1 MDNNKKNSTSTV
13 ESDDY
18 RSLLLMDE
26 IARNEEL
33 TQRDLS
39 RNLGVA
45 LGLVNS
51 YIKNLASK
59 GYLTIS
65 QIPRNRYK
73 YYLTPKGFKEKSRLT
88 YEHLRNFTNLYR
100 VARAD
105 FSQLFSAIKKRGIN
119 RIAFCG
125 IDEVTEIAYL
135 SLKEA
140 GLELTGVAEETP
152 SITEFFGTEV
162 VTLKELIVI
171 DPPEL
176 YVITSFSSGDELR
189 RRLLELGVDKEKI
202 RDVSDGNWI
211 KKIEK

>member
-1 MDNNKKNSTSTV
+1 MNNNKKTFGNPT
-13 ESDDY
+13 ESDNY

-26 IARNEEL
+26 IARNEKL

-59 GYLTIS
+59 GYITIS

-100 VARAD
+100 VARGD
-105 FSQLFSAIKKRGIN
+105 FNQLFTEVKKLGI
-119 RIAFCG
+119 RKVAFCG
-125 IDEVTEIAYL
+125 IDEIAEIAFL

-140 GLELTGVAEETP
+140 GLELAGVGDQDANNAD
-152 SITEFFGTEV
+152 FFGSKV
-162 VTLKELIVI
+162 VTIRELVI
-171 DPPEL
+171 NAPEL
-176 YVITSFSSGDELR
+176 FVITSFNKGDELR
-189 RRLLELGVDKEKI
+189 HTLIELGVEEDRI
-202 RDVSDGNWI
+202 RDISDGNWI
-211 KKIEK
+211 KKI

>member
-1 MDNNKKNSTSTV
+1 MENNKKTSTNPA

-26 IARNEEL
+26 IARNEQL

-45 LGLVNS
+45 LGLINS

-59 GYLTIS
+59 GFITVS

-100 VARAD
+100 VARGD
-105 FSQLFSAIKKRGIN
+105 FSLLFSNIKESGIK

-140 GLELTGVAEETP
+140 GLVLAGVADE
-152 SITEFFGTEV
+152 SASVAEFFGTKV
-162 VTLKELIVI
+162 VTLRELVVI
-171 DPPEL
+171 APEL
-176 YVITSFSSGDELR
+176 FVITSFNNGDELR
-189 RRLLELGVDKEKI
+189 RALLELGVDKEKI
-202 RDVSDGNWI
+202 RDISEGNWI

>member
-1 MDNNKKNSTSTV
+1 MDNNKKTSAGPA

-26 IARNEEL
+26 IARSDEL

-45 LGLVNS
+45 LGLINS

-59 GYLTIS
+59 GFITVS

-100 VARAD
+100 VARSD
-105 FSQLFSAIKKRGIN
+105 FSLLFSSIKERGI
-119 RIAFCG
+119 RRVAFCG

-140 GLELTGVAEETP
+140 GLELAGVAGESTKAAG
-152 SITEFFGTEV
+152 FFGAEV
-162 VTLKELIVI
+162 VTLEELVI
-171 DPPEL
+171 INPEL
-176 YVITSFSSGDELR
+176 FVITSFSSGEKLR
-189 RRLLELGVDKEKI
+189 EALMELGVKEAKI
-202 RDVSDGNWI
+202 RDISEGNWI
-211 KKIEK
+211 KKIDK

>member
-1 MDNNKKNSTSTV
+1 MENNKKTTANPA
-13 ESDDY
+13 ENDDY

-26 IARNEEL
+26 IARNEQL

-51 YIKNLASK
+51 YMKNLASK
-59 GYLTIS
+59 GFITIS

-100 VARAD
+100 VARTD
-105 FSQLFSAIKKRGIN
+105 FSRLFSAIKQNGI
-119 RIAFCG
+119 RRVAFCG

-140 GLELTGVAEETP
+140 GLELTGVADEAT
-152 SITEFFGTEV
+152 SITEFFGAKV
-162 VTLKELIVI
+162 VTLRELTVI
-171 DPPEL
+171 DPEL

-189 RRLLELGVDKEKI
+189 RRLLELGVDQEKI
-202 RDVSDGNWI
+202 RDISDGNWI

>member
-1 MDNNKKNSTSTV
+1 MDNNKKTTSNSV

-26 IARNEEL
+26 IARNEKL

-59 GYLTIS
+59 GYITIS

-88 YEHLRNFTNLYR
+88 YEHLKNFTNLYR
-100 VARAD
+100 VARND
-105 FSQLFSAIKKRGIN
+105 FSLLFTDIKNRGIHTV
-119 RIAFCG
+119 AFCG
-125 IDEVTEIAYL
+125 IDEVTEIAFL
-135 SLKEA
+135 SLKET
-140 GLELTGVAEETP
+140 GLELTGVADRDA
-152 SITEFFGTEV
+152 SKAEFFGFRV
-162 VTLKELIVI
+162 VTLSELVTTA
-171 DPPEL
+171 PEL
-176 YVITSFSSGDELR
+176 FVITSFNRGEELR
-189 RRLLELGVDKEKI
+189 QSLIELGVAEDKI
-202 RDVSDGNWI
+202 RDISDGDWI